1 MRLFHEEVF
10 GPVTPVYKFSTDDGE
25 APPAVCALQLAGVPG
40 CGQASASPSSLQAG
54 APPAGPCTL
63 LFLRG
68 CHCCLLPFCPAEA
81 LQLANDTQYGLAAYF
96 YTRVGGWVGGW
107 MGGWV
112 VHWVGGGRWHYSLQ
126 RSWHTASS
134 RSLLP
139 SLSSPSPLTCCLAV
153 CLYCLCLLTCP
164 TLLRSPYPR
173 CCRLPG
179 CRTCRGPG
187 RWLSGW
193 STGWWGSMRWPSQ
206 QR

>member
-107 MGGWV
+107 CTGWV
-112 VHWVGGGRWHYSLQ
+112 GAVGTIHCSAAGTLPAAAHFCR
-126 RSWHTASS
+126 ASPHRHPS
-134 RSLLP
+134 HAALL
-139 SLSSPSPLTCCLAV
+139 SACIACA
-153 CLYCLCLLTCP
+153 C
-164 TLLRSPYPR
+164 
-173 CCRLPG
+173 
-179 CRTCRGPG
+179 
-187 RWLSGW
+187 
-193 STGWWGSMRWPSQ
+193 
-206 QR
+206 